1 MKPRRIEI
9 QTGKVVGKADKVRAI
24 EHSKIA

>member
-9 QTGKVVGKADKVRAI
+9 QTGKVVGKSDKVRAI